1 MKHLAPIL
9 FLAGL
14 SVVSAV
20 AHDKS
25 LHKGK
30 PTEGTITTVSGDQID
45 LKTTAGNVKV
55 ALTSKTKIEHGKETV
70 DRTHLKAGERISVF
84 GTKLPSGELVAREV
98 LIGTPTSGGHAGHG
112 TSSKEHAQHEKT
124 TTPSKTRK

>member
-30 PTEGTITTVSGDQID
+30 PTEGTIATVSGDQID

-98 LIGTPTSGGHAGHG
+98 LIGAPTSGAGNG

>member
-30 PTEGTITTVSGDQID
+30 PTEGTIAAVSGDQID
-45 LKTTAGNVKV
+45 LKTKAGNVKV

-98 LIGTPTSGGHAGHG
+98 LIGAPTSGAGHG
-112 TSSKEHAQHEKT
+112 TSSKEHTQHEKT